1 MSVPRGNHK
10 VERVTITLFPTA
22 EEHSYENVPTTFST
36 INRSY
41 EWRRSSH
48 MRYMIVP
55 KRISSREVLIDFF
68 VEHQGKLPAAIKN
81 TLNLVESFVQ
91 HKIASEWK
99 GLKLGGLSR
108 PTNAVPPNRTFVRG
122 TIEEMLGTK
131 LVR

>member
-1 MSVPRGNHK
+1 MSVPRGGHK

-68 VEHQGKLPAAIKN
+68 VEHQGKPSGVAKS
-81 TLNLVESFVQ
+81 TMTMVESFVQ
-91 HKIASEWK
+91 HKISSEWK
-99 GLKLGGLSR
+99 GLKLGSVSR
-108 PTNAVPPNRTFVRG
+108 PTNAAPPNKTFLRG